1 MMEQAGGM
9 DWQAL
14 SDRLLR
20 LARLDTSVFDEVKG
34 DPAATLP
41 AIVVAAAAT
50 FLAGIGGWL
59 WWIFQDFQDSGEIF
73 VKSVILGGVFSV
85 ALWIV
90 WLLVAYVILTQVF
103 REQADWQQMLRT
115 MGLAA
120 APLAISLLILITP
133 IGLGIGLAS
142 VALFFGLTTIA
153 IQAVT
158 PDTAP
163 AKVLVANL
171 AGFAVWAIVLTL
183 LVTDDNAF
191 APGVFVYDAPSEA
204 MSSIAG
210 AFEDFGGI
218 DFDIPEVE

>member
-1 MMEQAGGM
+1 MTLQAGGGGI
-9 DWQAL
+9 DFQAL
-14 SDRLLR
+14 TSRLLR
-20 LARLDTSVFDEVKG
+20 LARLDTTVFDEVKA
-34 DPAATLP
+34 DPAATIP
-41 AIVVAAAAT
+41 ALVVAVAAT
-50 FLAGIGGWL
+50 LLAGVGGWL
-59 WWIFQDFQDSGEIF
+59 WWIFQDFGNSGEVF
-73 VKSVILGGVFSV
+73 VKSVILGGIFSV

-120 APLAISLLILITP
+120 APLALSLLILIAP

-142 VALFFGLTTIA
+142 VALFFGMTTIA

-158 PDTAP
+158 PAAP

-183 LVTDDNAF
+183 LVTEDNAF
-191 APGVFVYDAPSEA
+191 APGIFLYDAPSEA
-204 MSSIAG
+204 LSGIAG
-210 AFEDFGGI
+210 AFEGFGG
-218 DFDIPEVE
+218 FEFE

>member
-1 MMEQAGGM
+1 MMGQAGGM

-14 SDRLLR
+14 TNRLLR
-20 LARLDTSVFDEVKG
+20 LARLDTSVFDEVKA

-41 AIVVAAAAT
+41 ALFVAVAAT
-50 FLAGIGGWL
+50 LLAGVGGWL
-59 WWIFQDFQDSGEIF
+59 WWIFQDFADSGEVF
-73 VKSVILGGVFSV
+73 VKSVILGGIFSV

-120 APLAISLLILITP
+120 APLALSLLILITP

-158 PDTAP
+158 PAAP
-163 AKVLVANL
+163 ARVLVANL

-183 LVTDDNAF
+183 LVTDDNGF
-191 APGVFVYDAPSEA
+191 APGIFLYDAPSEA

-210 AFEDFGGI
+210 AFEGIGDFEM
-218 DFDIPEVE
+218 PEFE

>member
-1 MMEQAGGM
+1 MTLQEGGGGI
-9 DWQAL
+9 DFQAL
-14 SDRLLR
+14 TNRLLR
-20 LARLDTSVFDEVKG
+20 LARLDTSVFDEVKA
-34 DPAATLP
+34 DPTATVP
-41 AIVVAAAAT
+41 ALIVAVAAT
-50 FLAGIGGWL
+50 FLAGVGGWL
-59 WWIFQDFQDSGEIF
+59 WWIFQDFHNSGEIF
-73 VKSVILGGVFSV
+73 VKSVILGSIFSV
-85 ALWIV
+85 ALWVV

-120 APLAISLLILITP
+120 APLALSLLILITP

-142 VALFFGLTTIA
+142 VALFFGMTTIA

-158 PDTAP
+158 PAAP

-171 AGFAVWAIVLTL
+171 VGFAVWAIVLTL

-191 APGVFVYDAPSEA
+191 APGIFLYDAPSEA

-210 AFEDFGGI
+210 ALGDFGG
-218 DFDIPEVE
+218 FDISDLQ